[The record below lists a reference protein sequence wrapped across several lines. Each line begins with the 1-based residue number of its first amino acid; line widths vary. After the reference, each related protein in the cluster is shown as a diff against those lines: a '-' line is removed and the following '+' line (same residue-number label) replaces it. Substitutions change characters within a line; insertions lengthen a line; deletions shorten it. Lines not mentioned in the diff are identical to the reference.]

1 MVGNLEGQVAL
12 VTGGSRGIGRAIAA
26 RLAASGAK
34 VIITSRTAEAARVAA
49 EEIASGAG
57 AGAGASGAGAS
68 GGDKEKGA
76 LGTSIEGVAC
86 DQTSAEACA
95 ALIKDIVARHG
106 RLDILV
112 NNAGITRDNLIVRL
126 KDADWTDVLATNLNG
141 PFYLSRAAIRP
152 MMKRRSGRIIN
163 ISSVAGVMGN
173 PGQANYSAAKAGLI
187 GLTKSLAKEIGSRS
201 ITVNAIAPGYIETEM
216 TAELPEA
223 GQAKVLEAIPLAR
236 FGTPEDVAEAVAF
249 LASPAAA
256 YITGTVL
263 HVDGG
268 LGM

>member
-1 MVGNLEGQVAL
+1 MEGNLEGQVAL

-34 VIITSRTAEAARVAA
+34 VVITSRSAESASAAA
-49 EEIASGAG
+49 EEIASAAGAFGAG
-57 AGAGASGAGAS
+57 SSGTPG
-68 GGDKEKGA
+68 GGDI
-76 LGTSIEGVAC
+76 SVEGVAC
-86 DQTSAEACA
+86 DQASAEACT

-112 NNAGITRDNLIVRL
+112 NNAGITRDNLIMRL
-126 KDADWTDVLATNLNG
+126 KDADWTDVLATNLDG
-141 PFYLSRAAIRP
+141 PFFLSRAAIRP
-152 MMKRRSGRIIN
+152 MMKRRAGRIIN

-173 PGQANYSAAKAGLI
+173 PGQSNYSAAKAGLI
-187 GLTKSLAKEIGSRS
+187 GLTKSLAKEIGSRG
-201 ITVNAIAPGYIETEM
+201 ITVNAIAPGYVETDM
-216 TAELPEA
+216 TAELPES

-268 LGM
+268 LAM